1 VAERGSIGGLHI
13 AIEVRE
19 MYEKK
24 KRSIKSVSLKELY
37 YDKSVDNFKCNMSNP
52 AGKNWER

>member
-19 MYEKK
+19 IYRKE
-24 KRSIKSVSLKELY
+24 KRSIKPVSSKELY

-52 AGKNWER
+52 AGENWEW